1 MESEPPKAEPP
12 KADPPK
18 RKRRWFQFSL
28 RTLMIGVTVFCLLTG
43 WIRILNQANVV
54 WERQSLLKRALV
66 WGADDTD
73 SGVPLVRRLFG
84 DSGVGLVQLDV
95 SASDEELA
103 LYRAA
108 FPEASVFRAPVL
120 PRLPRSLVRD
130 FAWPIRPATKP

>member
-1 MESEPPKAEPP
+1 MASQPSP
-12 KADPPK
+12 
-18 RKRRWFQFSL
+18 RRRFQFRL

-43 WIRILNQANVV
+43 WILNQANVV

-73 SGVPLVRRLFG
+73 SGVPLVHRLFG

-103 LYRAA
+103 HYRAA
-108 FPEASVFRAPVL
+108 FSEASVFRAPVL
-120 PRLPRSLVRD
+120 PRLRRSLIRD
-130 FAWPIRPATKP
+130 FALPVRPATKP

>member
-1 MESEPPKAEPP
+1 METE
-12 KADPPK
+12 PK

-28 RTLMIGVTVFCLLTG
+28 RSLLVGVTLFCVVVG
-43 WIRILNQANVV
+43 WILNQANVV

-103 LYRAA
+103 HYRAA
-108 FPEASVFRAPVL
+108 FPEASVFRAPVT
-120 PRLPRSLVRD
+120 PPPPIQIIRHWSLT
-130 FAWPIRPATKP
+130 ARPATKP

>member
-1 MESEPPKAEPP
+1 MESPAASP
-12 KADPPK
+12 
-18 RKRRWFQFSL
+18 RRRFQFRL
-28 RTLMIGVTVFCLLTG
+28 RTLMIVVTLFCLLIG

-84 DSGVGLVQLDV
+84 DLGVGLVQLDV

-103 LYRAA
+103 HYRAA

-130 FAWPIRPATKP
+130 FEWPVRPATKP

>member
-1 MESEPPKAEPP
+1 M
-12 KADPPK
+12 ADQPSP
-18 RKRRWFQFSL
+18 RRRFQFRL
-28 RTLMIGVTVFCLLTG
+28 RTLIIVVTLFCLVAG
-43 WIRILNQANVV
+43 WLPQASIV
-54 WERQSLLKRALV
+54 WERKSLLKKASV

-108 FPEASVFRAPVL
+108 FPEACVFRAPVL
-120 PRLPRSLVRD
+120 PRLPRTLVRD
-130 FAWPIRPATKP
+130 FEWPARPATKP